1 VWNLLRPIIGLFWT
15 LWGVLDGLRKVLSL
29 TFLLCLVIFV
39 LAALEPDNAAVPQNV
54 ALILTPKGALVEQLS
69 GDPIDRAIAKARG
82 LQQQEVL
89 VKDLIDTIHVAK
101 DDDRIVLLVLDLE
114 GLSGGGLSK
123 LQDIADEIILFK
135 ASGKKVIAFGDGFTR
150 SQYYLAA
157 HADEIY
163 MHPMGFVYIDGYS
176 RYMPYYRTAI
186 ENLSIDFNV
195 WTVGEYKSFVE
206 PITRDDMSDD
216 DREAASEYL
225 GALWNAYQ
233 ADVTAARGL
242 NGSALQRY
250 ADNAVELLKE
260 ANGDSARMALD
271 YGLVDELLARDEI
284 NARLKALVGGNEE
297 DSNADNFSS
306 IGHDFY
312 LRAIQTNG
320 MELAAENS
328 VGVIVA
334 SGVILDGSQAPGT
347 IGGDSTAAL
356 IRRATNNDQVDALVL
371 RVDSS
376 GGSAFASE
384 VVLRELE
391 VFQESGRPLVVS
403 MGSVAAS
410 GGYWISMSANEIWAS
425 PTTLTGSIGIG
436 ATLPTFQRSLN
447 RLGINVDGTGT
458 TAIAGQLDPM
468 RELGPELV
476 SIIGQSIQHGYD
488 QFVSKVAR
496 HRDKSL
502 EAIDEVARGR
512 VWIATDAQD
521 HGLIDH
527 LGNLGDA
534 IASAAE
540 LAGLEDD
547 QYEVIYLEK
556 RLEFT
561 ERIALQLAISFAP
574 LIDVLGLDVTFPFEF
589 QQLVG
594 ALVEP
599 FKMLDR
605 LNDPQD
611 IYAYCFCDVR

>member
-1 VWNLLRPIIGLFWT
+1 MWNLLRPIIGLFWT

-561 ERIALQLAISFAP
+561 ERIALQLAISFSP
-574 LIDVLGLDVTFPFEF
+574 LIDVLGLDVSFPFEF

>member
-1 VWNLLRPIIGLFWT
+1 MWNLLRPIIGLFWT

-29 TFLLCLVIFV
+29 TFLLGLVIFV

-54 ALILTPKGALVEQLS
+54 ALVLTPKGALVEQLS

-101 DDDRIVLLVLDLE
+101 DDDRIALLVLDLE

-206 PITRDDMSDD
+206 PITRDGMSDD

-271 YGLVDELLARDEI
+271 YGLVDELLAQDEI

-312 LRAIQTNG
+312 LRAIQRNG

-384 VVLRELE
+384 VILRELE

-496 HRDKSL
+496 HRDKSV

-540 LAGLEDD
+540 LAGLEND

-561 ERIALQLAISFAP
+561 ERIALQLAISFSP

-605 LNDPQD
+605 LNDPRD

>member
-1 VWNLLRPIIGLFWT
+1 MWNLLRPIIGLFWT

-312 LRAIQTNG
+312 LRAIQRNG

-561 ERIALQLAISFAP
+561 ERIALQLAISFSP
-574 LIDVLGLDVTFPFEF
+574 LIDVLGLDVSFPFEF

>member
-1 VWNLLRPIIGLFWT
+1 MWNLLRPIIGLFWT

-54 ALILTPKGALVEQLS
+54 ALVLTPKGALVEQLS

>member
-1 VWNLLRPIIGLFWT
+1 MNLLRSMLGLFYT
-15 LWGVLDGLRKVLSL
+15 LWRVLDGLRKVLSL
-29 TFLLCLVIFV
+29 VFLLFLMIFV
-39 LAALEPDNAAVPQNV
+39 LAALEPDNLSVPQDV
-54 ALILTPKGALVEQLS
+54 ALVLAPEGGLVEQLS
-69 GDPIDRAIAKARG
+69 GDPIDRVIAKARG
-82 LQQQEVL
+82 LPQQEVL
-89 VKDLIDTIHVAK
+89 LKDLVEAIREAK
-101 DDDRIVLLVLDLE
+101 DDDRITILVLDLG
-114 GLSGGGLSK
+114 GLKHGGLSK

-150 SQYYLAA
+150 NQYYLAA

-206 PITRDDMSDD
+206 PITRDDMSDE

-233 ADVTAARGL
+233 ADVTAAREL

-250 ADNAVELLKE
+250 ADNAVELLRE

-271 YGLVDELLARDEI
+271 YGLVDELLARDEM
-284 NARLKALVGGNEE
+284 NARLKVLVGGDE
-297 DSNADNFSS
+297 DDGATDNFSR
-306 IGHDFY
+306 IGYYSY
-312 LRAIQTNG
+312 LRAIRSNDTERG
-320 MELAAENS
+320 GEGS

-334 SGVILDGSQAPGT
+334 SGMILDGSQPPGT

-356 IRRATNNDQVDALVL
+356 IRRASNNDRLDALVL
-371 RVDSS
+371 RVDSP

-436 ATLPTFQRSLN
+436 ATLPTFQRSLG
-447 RLGINVDGTGT
+447 RLGIHVDGTGT
-458 TAIAGQLDPM
+458 TAISGQLDQT
-468 RELGPELV
+468 RELGPEFV

-488 QFVSKVAR
+488 QFISKVAGY
-496 HRDKSL
+496 RDQSI

-521 HGLIDH
+521 HGLIDN

-547 QYEVIYLEK
+547 QYEIIYLEK
-556 RLEFT
+556 RLELT
-561 ERIALQLAISFAP
+561 ERLALELAQSFAP
-574 LIDVLGLDVTFPFEF
+574 LVDALVFESVFPMKLQQLIDV
-589 QQLVG
+589 
-594 ALVEP
+594 LVEP

-605 LNDPQD
+605 LNDPRD
-611 IYAYCFCDVR
+611 IYAYCFCDAR